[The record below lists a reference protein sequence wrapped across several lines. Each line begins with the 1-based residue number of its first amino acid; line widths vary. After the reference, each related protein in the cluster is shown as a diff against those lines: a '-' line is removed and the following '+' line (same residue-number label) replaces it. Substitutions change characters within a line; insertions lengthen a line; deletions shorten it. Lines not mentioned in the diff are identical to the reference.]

1 MAPDSTTSRAK
12 HDMNGGDSASNK
24 RKMKSMSTL
33 LSLSWALMIAASVAG
48 VPAAQAQEETITV
61 DADSATKPF
70 PHFWEQM
77 FGSGRAVLALR
88 ESYRNDLRATKQ
100 ITNFKYVR
108 FHAIFHDELG
118 VYDEDKEGQPVYN
131 FSYVDQIYDGL
142 LAAGVKPFVELSFMP
157 RKLAANLAPHPFW
170 YKPFPSPP
178 KDPQKWAALV
188 SAFVTHLIDRYGKD
202 EVETWYFEV
211 WNEPNIDFW
220 DGVPKQ
226 QTYFDFYD
234 VTAPAVKHV
243 DERLRVGGPATAQSA
258 WISPFIAHCL
268 DKHIPFDFVSS
279 HIYGNEKSEDVFGRH
294 VDISQRDMVGRAVR
308 KVYDQVK
315 ASGAPDTPIIWSEY
329 NATYMNRTDT
339 TDSAFMG
346 PWLANNIRE
355 CDGLQLMMSYWT
367 FSDVFEEQ
375 GVNKTPFHGGFG
387 LIAERGIP
395 KAAFRAF
402 ELLHA
407 LGTQRMENPSE
418 NALVTKADDGTI
430 VLALW
435 NYADPGQTGPPKTFR
450 LQLKNVTTGSCKI
463 RVLDPD
469 HGSSIGRWISM
480 GSPQY
485 PTVAQ
490 IEELRKASAL
500 PAATEHP
507 LSEPI
512 ELKAHALA
520 LVELAK

>member
-1 MAPDSTTSRAK
+1 
-12 HDMNGGDSASNK
+12 MNGGDLASNL
-24 RKMKSMSTL
+24 KMKSTSRL
-33 LSLSWALMIAASVAG
+33 LGLSWAAMIAVSIG
-48 VPAAQAQEETITV
+48 PVPAAIAQEETITI
-61 DADSATKPF
+61 DATGAAKPF
-70 PHFWEQM
+70 PHFWERM
-77 FGSGRAVLALR
+77 FGSGRAVLTLR
-88 ESYRNDLRATKQ
+88 ESYRDDLRAAKQ
-100 ITNFKYVR
+100 ITNFEYVR

-118 VYDEDKEGQPVYN
+118 VYDQDKEGQPVYN

-157 RKLAANLAPHPFW
+157 RKLAANPAPHPFW

-178 KDPQKWAALV
+178 NDPQKWAALI
-188 SAFVTHLIDRYGKD
+188 SAFVSHLIDRYGKN

-234 VTAPAVKHV
+234 VTVPAVKQV
-243 DERLRVGGPATAQSA
+243 DARLRVGGPATAQSA

-268 DKHIPFDFVSS
+268 SKHVPFDFVSS
-279 HIYGNEKSEDVFGRH
+279 HIYGNEKSEDVFGKH

-308 KVYDQVK
+308 KVYDEVK
-315 ASGAPDTPIIWSEY
+315 ASDAPETPIIWSEY

-355 CDGLQLMMSYWT
+355 CDGLQVMMSYWT

-375 GVNKTPFHGGFG
+375 GVIKTPFYGGFG

-407 LGTQRMENPSE
+407 LGSQRMESSSE
-418 NALVTKADDGTI
+418 NALVTKAEDGTI
-430 VLALW
+430 VLGLW
-435 NYADPGQTGPPKTFR
+435 NYADPGQTAAPKTFR
-450 LQLKNVTTGSCKI
+450 LQPKDMSGRSYKI
-463 RVLDPD
+463 RVLDPE
-469 HGSSIGRWISM
+469 HGSSIDKWVSM
-480 GSPQY
+480 GKPPY
-485 PTVAQ
+485 PTAAQ
-490 IEELRKASAL
+490 IEELKKASLL
-500 PAATEHP
+500 PAASEHP
-507 LSEPI
+507 MNEPI

-520 LVELAK
+520 LVELKGP